1 MTKIKETQRYFAI
14 RKQNY
19 AALVINKEYYC
30 LFVISGFYAV
40 YLVSSVTANKL
51 SRVTSSSTI
60 AECFPGKTPYV
71 VTIVMR
77 VLQRVAVSARN
88 IAIRSRNRR
97 S

>member
-40 YLVSSVTANKL
+40 YLVSSVTVNKL
-51 SRVTSSSTI
+51 SRKPSD
-60 AECFPGKTPYV
+60 
-71 VTIVMR
+71 
-77 VLQRVAVSARN
+77 
-88 IAIRSRNRR
+88 
-97 S
+97 